1 MQEKELMHWFITVV
15 IPIVISLG
23 SFYISSKNR
32 AADLEHRLTELEV
45 SDKHNEKL
53 MDSHTLRLDKYEE
66 EQKIIRALVE
76 RMDYMNESLKSVKSD
91 MDELKSLVRDYNNT
105 RGNHK

>member
-15 IPIVISLG
+15 IPIVISMG
-23 SFYISSKNR
+23 SF
-32 AADLEHRLTELEV
+32 RLTELEV

-76 RMDYMNESLKSVKSD
+76 RMDYMNESLKSVKND
-91 MDELKSLVRDYNNT
+91 MDEIKVLVRSYSET
-105 RGNHK
+105 RGNNK